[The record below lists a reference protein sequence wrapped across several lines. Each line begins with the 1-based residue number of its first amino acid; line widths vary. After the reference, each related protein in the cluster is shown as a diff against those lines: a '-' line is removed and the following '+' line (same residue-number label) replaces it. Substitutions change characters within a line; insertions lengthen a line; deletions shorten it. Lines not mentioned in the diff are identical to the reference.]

1 MVPVYL
7 QSLDPKTRTLRGYA
21 AETAR
26 EQDIIERF
34 CLGQS
39 FIRIVVNRSERSWV
53 IVVLDREADD
63 RVD

>member
-7 QSLDPKTRTLRGYA
+7 QSPDPRTRKLCGYA

-39 FIRIVVNRSERSWV
+39 FIRVVVNRSERSWV
-53 IVVLDREADD
+53 IVVLDR
-63 RVD
+63 VD

>member
-7 QSLDPKTRTLRGYA
+7 QSPDPRTRKLCGYA
-21 AETAR
+21 SETAR

-53 IVVLDREADD
+53 IVVLDREADHA
-63 RVD
+63 

>member
-7 QSLDPKTRTLRGYA
+7 QSPDPKTRVLRGYA
-21 AETAR
+21 SETAR

-39 FIRIVVNRSERSWV
+39 FIRIVVNRSARSWV
-53 IVVLDREADD
+53 IVVLDREADHA
-63 RVD
+63 

>member
-7 QSLDPKTRTLRGYA
+7 QAPDKTRELRGYA

-39 FIRIVVNRSERSWV
+39 FIRIVVNRSARSWV
-53 IVVLDREADD
+53 IVVLDRGSDA
-63 RVD
+63 

>member
-7 QSLDPKTRTLRGYA
+7 QFDKTRELRGYA
-21 AETAR
+21 SETAR

-39 FIRIVVNRSERSWV
+39 FIRIVVNRSARSWV
-53 IVVLDREADD
+53 IVVLDR
-63 RVD
+63 VD